1 MTSFAEISHNSS
13 EERKTCHS
21 VVVADALKRIAGL
34 ESKPEEFDRLF
45 RAEEIAHFNEEKRRD
60 YEEDIMRE
68 RDYWAQLKYATD
80 TGVEQGRVEGQ
91 EIEKR
96 KTAINLKA
104 KGMSFDF
111 ILDVTGLTEEE
122 LKKILS

>member
-1 MTSFAEISHNSS
+1 MVLCAKAY
-13 EERKTCHS
+13 R
-21 VVVADALKRIAGL
+21 RIG
-34 ESKPEEFDRLF
+34 SNPEEMATEGIYQLF
-45 RAEEIAHFNEEKRRD
+45 RAAEIAHFNEEKRRD

>member
-1 MTSFAEISHNSS
+1 M
-13 EERKTCHS
+13 
-21 VVVADALKRIAGL
+21 

-45 RAEEIAHFNEEKRRD
+45 RAAEIAHFNEQKRRD

-96 KTAINLKA
+96 RFALNLKSM
-104 KGMSFDF
+104 GMTFDF
-111 ILDVTGLTEEE
+111 ILQATGLTEEE

>member
-1 MTSFAEISHNSS
+1 M
-13 EERKTCHS
+13 
-21 VVVADALKRIAGL
+21 
-34 ESKPEEFDRLF
+34 ESKPEELDRLF
-45 RAEEIAHFNEEKRRD
+45 RAAEIAHFNEQKRRD

-96 KTAINLKA
+96 RFALNLKSM
-104 KGMSFDF
+104 GMTFDF
-111 ILDVTGLTEEE
+111 ILQATGLTEEE

>member
-1 MTSFAEISHNSS
+1 M
-13 EERKTCHS
+13 
-21 VVVADALKRIAGL
+21 
-34 ESKPEEFDRLF
+34 ESKPEELDRLF
-45 RAEEIAHFNEEKRRD
+45 RAEEIAHFNEENRRD

-68 RDYWAQLKYATD
+68 RDYLAQLKYATD
-80 TGVEQGRVEGQ
+80 TGVAQGRVEGQ
-91 EIEKR
+91 EIEKI

>member
-1 MTSFAEISHNSS
+1 M
-13 EERKTCHS
+13 
-21 VVVADALKRIAGL
+21 

-45 RAEEIAHFNEEKRRD
+45 RAEEIAHFNEKRRE